1 MPSSGTTSPTAGIAP
16 SSATVDAV
24 RLEDIHFR
32 YGRESVLH
40 RVSLALPRGCFFT
53 LLGPSGCGKTTL
65 LQLIGGY
72 LKPTAGTIWLGGK
85 NVTSTPPEARNA
97 GMVFQNY
104 ALFPHLTAEE
114 NVAFGLRVRGVRK
127 SDRTQRVSEMFDLV
141 GLGPTERSRKPDAL
155 SGGQQ
160 QRVALARAL
169 AFRPDVLLLDE
180 PLANLDRQLRDRMR
194 LELRRIHNVA
204 GSTTLLVTHDQEEA
218 LALSDIVGVMNGGAL
233 LQVGPPRDVYGHP
246 RTPFVATFLGDAN
259 LLVGPLVGRAENEL
273 VMVRPESVQLSTE
286 PLPLRWNWPGR
297 VTRRTFQGA
306 DVLMEVN
313 CEGFNLNVR
322 ARREL
327 SDSERI
333 FVGFSDSELWTI
345 PERDAVRSP
354 PE

>member
-1 MPSSGTTSPTAGIAP
+1 MPSSGTTFPTAGIAP
-16 SSATVDAV
+16 SSATVDAI
-24 RLEDIHFR
+24 RLDNIHFR
-32 YGRESVLH
+32 YGRESVLQQM
-40 RVSLALPRGCFFT
+40 SLTLPRGCFFT

-72 LKPTAGTIWLGGK
+72 LKPTAGAIWLNGK
-85 NVTSTPPEARNA
+85 NVTNTPPEARNA

-104 ALFPHLTAEE
+104 ALFPHLTAAE
-114 NVAFGLRVRGVRK
+114 NVAFGLQVRGVSK
-127 SDRTQRVSEMFDLV
+127 LDRTRRVSEMFDLV
-141 GLGPTERSRKPDAL
+141 GLELSERSRKPDAL

-194 LELRRIHNVA
+194 VELRRIHNTA

-218 LALSDIVGVMNGGAL
+218 LALSDIVGVLNGGTL
-233 LQVGPPRDVYGHP
+233 LQVGSPQEVYDHP

-259 LLVGPLVGRAENEL
+259 LLGGPLVGRAENEL
-273 VMVRPESVQLSTE
+273 VMVRPESVQLSLE

-306 DVLMEVN
+306 DVLLEVA
-313 CEGFNLNVR
+313 CERFNLNLR
-322 ARREL
+322 MRSGQL
-327 SDSERI
+327 YSDRV
-333 FVGFSDSELWTI
+333 FVGFNDHVLWTI
-345 PERDAVRSP
+345 PDRDPVMPRL
-354 PE
+354 E